1 MLKQLIL
8 RWIDAMKQQ
17 DLDLDL
23 AHRHIKHYTQGSQK

>member
-8 RWIDAMKQQ
+8 RWLDAMKQQ
-17 DLDLDL
+17 DLDL

>member
-17 DLDLDL
+17 DL
-23 AHRHIKHYTQGSQK
+23 AYRHIKHYTQGSQK